1 MEHRWNSI
9 WNRNGYSPEIVPRD
23 RTLKWNSLGEK
34 MATVKE
40 TAKNGGS
47 GRVVEHLTQKVLGA
61 LSPKEKPYIVRDDE
75 IKGLV
80 VKVYPTGTK
89 TFFLDVLAEKRHDM
103 FKIGQWPD
111 LNISQVREK
120 ASKMRSDLAQG
131 KNPKTAKKEGITL
144 GEFFEVYMTRHGSE
158 HKSSSKNRS
167 LFVRLA
173 KQWENYRLVDITRV
187 KVEALHRKIGN
198 ETPIQANRLLQLLS
212 SMFSQAILWGYLKTD
227 NPCKGIKKF
236 REVSRDRFLSGE
248 ELARFF
254 EALDLTENPAF
265 KDFILLSLFTGA
277 RKSNVLS
284 MRWKDIDF
292 ERSVWKIPGE
302 LSKNGDPM
310 QIPLGP
316 DALEIL
322 RRRRAETSSVF
333 ILPGAGKT
341 GHYTTPTHAW
351 ETLLKRAKLEDLRI
365 HDLRRSMGSW
375 MTIGGTSLPIV
386 GKALGHKTS
395 QATSIYAR
403 LNLDPVREA
412 MEKGAEGMFQN
423 RKKTTG

>member
-1 MEHRWNSI
+1 
-9 WNRNGYSPEIVPRD
+9 
-23 RTLKWNSLGEK
+23 
-34 MATVKE
+34 MAPVKE
-40 TAKNGGS
+40 VAENGRS
-47 GRVVEHLTQKVLGA
+47 ERAVVHLTQKALES
-61 LSPKEKPYIVRDDE
+61 LSPKDKPYLVRDDE

-89 TFFLDVLAEKRHDM
+89 TFFLDVLTEKRHDM

-111 LNISQVREK
+111 LNIAQIREK
-120 ASKMRSDLAQG
+120 AKKTRADLAQG
-131 KNPKTAKKEGITL
+131 KNPKAEKKEGVTV
-144 GEFFEVYMTRHGSE
+144 GEFFAVYMERHGSE
-158 HKSSSKNRS
+158 KKSASKDRS
-167 LFVRLA
+167 HFERLLKPWA
-173 KQWENYRLVDITRV
+173 NYRLVDVTRA
-187 KVEALHRKIGN
+187 KVEALHKSIGK
-198 ETPIQANRLLQLLS
+198 ETPVQANRVLALLS
-212 SMFSQAILWGYLKTD
+212 TMFSKAIIWGYLKTE
-227 NPCKGIKKF
+227 NPCRGIRKF

-265 KDFILLSLFTGA
+265 KDFILLGLFTGA

-302 LSKNGDPM
+302 FSKNGEPM

-316 DALEIL
+316 DVLDIL
-322 RRRRAETSSVF
+322 RKRRAETSSVF
-333 ILPGAGKT
+333 VLPGPGAK
-341 GHYTTPTHAW
+341 GHYMEPKRAW
-351 ETLLKRAKLEDLRI
+351 NTLLKRAKLEDLRI

-403 LNLDPVREA
+403 LNLDPVRAAMDQAVEA
-412 MEKGAEGMFQN
+412 MTRN

>member
-1 MEHRWNSI
+1 
-9 WNRNGYSPEIVPRD
+9 
-23 RTLKWNSLGEK
+23 
-34 MATVKE
+34 MAPVKE
-40 TAKNGGS
+40 VAENGRS
-47 GRVVEHLTQKVLGA
+47 ERAVVHLTQKALES
-61 LSPKEKPYIVRDDE
+61 LSPKEKPYLVRDDE

-80 VKVYPTGTK
+80 VKIYPTGTK
-89 TFFLDVLAEKRHDM
+89 TFFLDVLTEKRHDM

-111 LNISQVREK
+111 LNIAQIREK
-120 ASKMRSDLAQG
+120 AKKTRADLAQG
-131 KNPKTAKKEGITL
+131 KNPKAEKKEGVTL
-144 GEFFEVYMTRHGSE
+144 GEFFAVYMERHGSE
-158 HKSSSKNRS
+158 KKSAPKDRS
-167 LFVRLA
+167 HFERLLKPWA
-173 KQWENYRLVDITRV
+173 NYRLVDVTRA
-187 KVEALHRKIGN
+187 KVEALHKSIGK
-198 ETPIQANRLLQLLS
+198 ETPIQANRVLALLS
-212 SMFSQAILWGYLKTD
+212 TMFSKAIIWGYLKTE
-227 NPCKGIKKF
+227 NPCRGIKKF
-236 REVSRDRFLSGE
+236 KEVSRDRFLSGE

-265 KDFILLSLFTGA
+265 KDFILLGLFTGA

-316 DALEIL
+316 DVLDIL
-322 RRRRAETSSVF
+322 RKRRAEASSVF
-333 ILPGAGKT
+333 VLPGPGAK
-341 GHYTTPTHAW
+341 GHYMEPKRAW
-351 ETLLKRAKLEDLRI
+351 ETLLKRAALEDLRI

-403 LNLDPVREA
+403 LNLDPVRAAMDQAVEA
-412 MEKGAEGMFQN
+412 MTRN
-423 RKKTTG
+423 RKKAT

>member
-1 MEHRWNSI
+1 
-9 WNRNGYSPEIVPRD
+9 
-23 RTLKWNSLGEK
+23 
-34 MATVKE
+34 MAKTQ
-40 TAKNGGS
+40 
-47 GRVVEHLTQKVLGA
+47 HFTQKGLET
-61 LSPKEKPYIVRDDE
+61 LLPKDKPYLVRDDE
-75 IKGLV
+75 VPGLV
-80 VKVYPTGTK
+80 VKVYPTGRK
-89 TFFLDVLAEKRHDM
+89 TFFLDVLTDGKHDM
-103 FKIGQWPD
+103 FKLGVWPD
-111 LNISQVREK
+111 LNVAQVREK
-120 ASKMRSDLAQG
+120 ARKMRGDLAQG
-131 KNPKTAKKEGITL
+131 KNPKAEKKEGITL
-144 GEFFEVYMTRHGSE
+144 GEFFLVYMERHGSLK
-158 HKSSSKNRS
+158 KSSGNDRHSFEKY
-167 LFVRLA
+167 L
-173 KQWENYRLVDITRV
+173 KQWGNQILSGITRS
-187 KVEALHRKIGN
+187 KIEALHKTIGK
-198 ETPIQANRLLQLLS
+198 EMPVQANRVLALLS
-212 SMFSQAILWGYLKTD
+212 TMFSKAIIWGYHKGE
-227 NPCKGIKKF
+227 NPCRGVKKF

-265 KDFILLSLFTGA
+265 QDFILLSLFTGA

-316 DALEIL
+316 DVLDIL

-333 ILPGAGKT
+333 VLPGPGVK
-341 GHYTTPTHAW
+341 GHYMEPKRAW
-351 ETLLKRAKLEDLRI
+351 GTLLKRSKLEDLRI

-403 LNLDPVREA
+403 LNLDPVRAAMDQAVEA
-412 MEKGAEGMFQN
+412 MNRN
-423 RKKTTG
+423 RKKTV

>member
-1 MEHRWNSI
+1 MA
-9 WNRNGYSPEIVPRD
+9 EIQ
-23 RTLKWNSLGEK
+23 
-34 MATVKE
+34 
-40 TAKNGGS
+40 
-47 GRVVEHLTQKVLGA
+47 HFTQKSIETL
-61 LSPKEKPYIVRDDE
+61 LPREKPYIVRDDE
-75 IKGLV
+75 ITGLV
-80 VKVYPTGTK
+80 VKVYSTGSK
-89 TFFLDVLAEKRHDM
+89 TFFLNARVGRTVDM
-103 FKIGQWPD
+103 FKLGIWPD
-111 LNISQVREK
+111 LNVAQVREK
-120 ASKMRSDLAQG
+120 AKKMRGDLAQG
-131 KNPKTAKKEGITL
+131 KNPKDEKREGLTL
-144 GEFFEVYMTRHGSE
+144 KEFFEVYMERHGSNK
-158 HKSSSKNRS
+158 KSSAKDRS
-167 LFVRLA
+167 QFERILKPWA
-173 KQWENYRLVDITRV
+173 NYKLSEITRS
-187 KVEALHRKIGN
+187 KIEALHKVIGK
-198 ETPIQANRLLQLLS
+198 EMPTTANRVLALLS
-212 SMFSQAILWGYLKTD
+212 TMFSKAIIWGYLKTD
-227 NPCKGIKKF
+227 NPCRGIKKF

-248 ELARFF
+248 ELGRFF

-316 DALEIL
+316 DVLDIL

-333 ILPGAGKT
+333 IFPGSGPK
-341 GHYTTPTHAW
+341 GHYVEPRHAW

-403 LNLDPVREA
+403 LNLDPVRAAMDQAVEA
-412 MEKGAEGMFQN
+412 MNKN
-423 RKKTTG
+423 RKK

>member
-1 MEHRWNSI
+1 
-9 WNRNGYSPEIVPRD
+9 
-23 RTLKWNSLGEK
+23 
-34 MATVKE
+34 MAADNEV
-40 TAKNGGS
+40 AKNGRS
-47 GRVVEHLTQKVLGA
+47 RRDIHHFTQKSLET
-61 LSPKEKPYIVRDDE
+61 LLPKDRPYIVRDDE
-75 IKGLV
+75 TPGLI
-80 VKVYPTGTK
+80 VKVYPTGRK
-89 TFFLDVLAEKRHDM
+89 TFFLDILVEKRHDM
-103 FKIGQWPD
+103 FKLGVWPD
-111 LNISQVREK
+111 LNVAQVREK
-120 ASKMRSDLAQG
+120 AKKTRADLAMG
-131 KNPKTAKKEGITL
+131 KNPKAEKKEGVTL
-144 GEFFEVYMTRHGSE
+144 GELFSVYMERHGSAK
-158 HKSSSKNRS
+158 KSSGNDRHSFEKYLKPWAND
-167 LFVRLA
+167 
-173 KQWENYRLVDITRV
+173 RLVDITRA
-187 KVEALHRKIGN
+187 KVEALHRNIGK
-198 ETPIQANRLLQLLS
+198 EMPVQANRVLALLS
-212 SMFSQAILWGYLKTD
+212 VMLSKAIIWGYLKTE
-227 NPCKGIKKF
+227 NPCKGIMKF

-284 MRWKDIDF
+284 MRWRDIDF

-316 DALEIL
+316 DVLDIL

-333 ILPGAGKT
+333 VLPGPGAK
-341 GHYTTPTHAW
+341 GHYMEPKRAW

-375 MTIGGTSLPIV
+375 MTIQGTSLPIV

-403 LNLDPVREA
+403 LTLDPVRAAMEQAVEA
-412 MEKGAEGMFQN
+412 MTRN
-423 RKKTTG
+423 RKKTV

>member
-1 MEHRWNSI
+1 
-9 WNRNGYSPEIVPRD
+9 
-23 RTLKWNSLGEK
+23 
-34 MATVKE
+34 MAE
-40 TAKNGGS
+40 TQ
-47 GRVVEHLTQKVLGA
+47 HFTQKWLET
-61 LSPKEKPYIVRDDE
+61 LLPKDRPYIVRDDE
-75 IKGLV
+75 TPGLI
-80 VKVYPTGTK
+80 VKVYPTGRK
-89 TFFLDVLAEKRHDM
+89 TFFLDILVEKRHDM
-103 FKIGQWPD
+103 FKLGVWPD
-111 LNISQVREK
+111 LNVAQVREK
-120 ASKMRSDLAQG
+120 AKKTRADLAMG
-131 KNPKTAKKEGITL
+131 KNPKAEKKEGVTL
-144 GEFFEVYMTRHGSE
+144 GELFSVYMERHGSAK
-158 HKSSSKNRS
+158 KSSGNDRHSFEKYLKPWAND
-167 LFVRLA
+167 
-173 KQWENYRLVDITRV
+173 RLVDITRA
-187 KVEALHRKIGN
+187 KVEALHRNIGK
-198 ETPIQANRLLQLLS
+198 EMPVQANRVLALLS
-212 SMFSQAILWGYLKTD
+212 VMLSKAIIWGYLKTE
-227 NPCKGIKKF
+227 NPCKGIMKF

-284 MRWKDIDF
+284 MRWRDIDF

-316 DALEIL
+316 DVLDIL

-333 ILPGAGKT
+333 VLPGPGAK
-341 GHYTTPTHAW
+341 GHYMEPKRAW

-375 MTIGGTSLPIV
+375 MTIQGTSLPIV

-403 LNLDPVREA
+403 LTLDPVRAAMEQAVEA
-412 MEKGAEGMFQN
+412 MTRN
-423 RKKTTG
+423 RKKTV